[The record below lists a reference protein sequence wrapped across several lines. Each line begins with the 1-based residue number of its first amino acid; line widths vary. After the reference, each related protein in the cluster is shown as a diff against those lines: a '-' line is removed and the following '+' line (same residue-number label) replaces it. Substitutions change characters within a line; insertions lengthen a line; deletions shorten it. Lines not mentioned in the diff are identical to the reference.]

1 MSARRAPRLAV
12 AALLAVAAAAS
23 AAVASAGDGGGTSPA
38 ASLGATPAA
47 GSAEPVS
54 LTVTFSRRPGARS
67 VAHLRCR
74 GSRATAGGFLRA
86 VGARRACAHARGVSG
101 LLTSGPDPHRACT
114 EIFGGP
120 ERALVTGRIGDRRV
134 RRSFKRTDG
143 CEVADWRRAMPLLPR
158 PS

>member
-1 MSARRAPRLAV
+1 MTEVSARPALRVAVAAVLAV
-12 AALLAVAAAAS
+12 AVAAIAVFASSGIGRVTPTVSATAA
-23 AAVASAGDGGGTSPA
+23 TSD
-38 ASLGATPAA
+38 
-47 GSAEPVS
+47 PVI

-74 GSRATAGGFLRA
+74 GSRAKADGFLRP
-86 VGARRACAHARGVSG
+86 VARRACAHARGVAR
-101 LLTSGPDPHRACT
+101 LLTTGPDPHRACT

>member
-1 MSARRAPRLAV
+1 MTEVSARRALRVAVAAVLAV
-12 AALLAVAAAAS
+12 AVAAIAVFASSGIGRVTPTVSATAA
-23 AAVASAGDGGGTSPA
+23 TSD
-38 ASLGATPAA
+38 
-47 GSAEPVS
+47 PVI

-74 GSRATAGGFLRA
+74 GSRATADGFLRA
-86 VGARRACAHARGVSG
+86 VGAPRACAHARRVAR
-101 LLTSGPDPHRACT
+101 LLTTGPDPHRACT

-134 RRSFKRTDG
+134 RRGFKRTDG

>member
-1 MSARRAPRLAV
+1 MSARRASRVAV
-12 AALLAVAAAAS
+12 AAVLAVAAAAIAVLASSGTGGVSRTASPS
-23 AAVASAGDGGGTSPA
+23 AATSD
-38 ASLGATPAA
+38 
-47 GSAEPVS
+47 PVT

-74 GSRATAGGFLRA
+74 GARATADGFLRA
-86 VGARRACAHARGVSG
+86 VGARACAHARAVSG

>member
-1 MSARRAPRLAV
+1 VSARRAAGV
-12 AALLAVAAAAS
+12 AVAAALALA
-23 AAVASAGDGGGTSPA
+23 AAVIAVLASTGSDGGGSATAPSSPA
-38 ASLGATPAA
+38 AAT
-47 GSAEPVS
+47 SQPVT
-54 LTVTFSRRPGARS
+54 LTIAFTRRPGAPRS

-74 GSRATAGGFLRA
+74 GSRATADGFLRA
-86 VGARRACAHARGVSG
+86 VGARRACAHARGVAR
-101 LLTSGPDPHRACT
+101 LLTTGPDPQRACT

-134 RRSFKRTDG
+134 RRGFKRTDG

>member
-1 MSARRAPRLAV
+1 MSTRRTSRVAVAAVLAV
-12 AALLAVAAAAS
+12 AVAAIAVLATSGIGRVSSTVS
-23 AAVASAGDGGGTSPA
+23 ATTATSD
-38 ASLGATPAA
+38 
-47 GSAEPVS
+47 PVI

-67 VAHLRCR
+67 VAHLRCH
-74 GSRATAGGFLRA
+74 GSRAAADGFLRA
-86 VGARRACAHARGVSG
+86 VGARRACAHARAVAR
-101 LLTSGPDPHRACT
+101 LLTTGPDPHRACT

-134 RRSFKRTDG
+134 RRSFERTDG

>member
-1 MSARRAPRLAV
+1 VSARRASRVLV
-12 AALLAVAAAAS
+12 AAVLAIAAAAIVVLAS
-23 AAVASAGDGGGTSPA
+23 SGSGGVSPTASPTAAT
-38 ASLGATPAA
+38 
-47 GSAEPVS
+47 

-74 GSRATAGGFLRA
+74 GSRATADGFLRA
-86 VGARRACAHARGVSG
+86 VGARRACAHARGISG

-143 CEVADWRRAMPLLPR
+143 CEVADWHRAMPLLPR

>member
-1 MSARRAPRLAV
+1 M
-12 AALLAVAAAAS
+12 
-23 AAVASAGDGGGTSPA
+23 T
-38 ASLGATPAA
+38 
-47 GSAEPVS
+47 

-74 GSRATAGGFLRA
+74 GSRAAADGFLRA
-86 VGARRACAHARGVSG
+86 VGARQACAHARGVAR
-101 LLTSGPDPHRACT
+101 LLTTGPDPHRACS

>member
-1 MSARRAPRLAV
+1 MTEVSARPALRVAVAAVLAV
-12 AALLAVAAAAS
+12 AVAAIAVLASSGIARVTPTVSATAA
-23 AAVASAGDGGGTSPA
+23 TSD
-38 ASLGATPAA
+38 
-47 GSAEPVS
+47 PVI

-74 GSRATAGGFLRA
+74 GSRATADGFLRP
-86 VGARRACAHARGVSG
+86 VARRACAHARGVAR
-101 LLTSGPDPHRACT
+101 LLTTGPDPHRACT

>member
-1 MSARRAPRLAV
+1 VSARRASRVAV
-12 AALLAVAAAAS
+12 AAVLAVAAAAIAVLASSGTGVSPTASPS
-23 AAVASAGDGGGTSPA
+23 AATSD
-38 ASLGATPAA
+38 
-47 GSAEPVS
+47 PVT

-74 GSRATAGGFLRA
+74 GSRATADGFLRA
-86 VGARRACAHARGVSG
+86 VGARRACAHARAVSG
-101 LLTSGPDPHRACT
+101 LLTSGPDPHRACS

-120 ERALVTGRIGDRRV
+120 ERALVTGRIGERRV

>member
-1 MSARRAPRLAV
+1 VSARRAAGVAV
-12 AALLAVAAAAS
+12 AAVLAVAAAAI
-23 AAVASAGDGGGTSPA
+23 AVLAGTGSGGGSPA
-38 ASLGATPAA
+38 APPSAAAAT
-47 GSAEPVS
+47 SEPVT
-54 LTVTFSRRPGARS
+54 LTITFTRQPGARRS

-74 GSRATAGGFLRA
+74 GSHATADGFLRA
-86 VGARRACAHARGVSG
+86 VGGRRACAHARGVAR
-101 LLTSGPDPHRACT
+101 LLTTGPDPHRACS

>member
-1 MSARRAPRLAV
+1 MSARRASRVLV
-12 AALLAVAAAAS
+12 AAVLAIAAAAIVVLAS
-23 AAVASAGDGGGTSPA
+23 SGSGGVSPTASPTAATSD
-38 ASLGATPAA
+38 
-47 GSAEPVS
+47 PVT

-74 GSRATAGGFLRA
+74 GSRATADGFLRA
-86 VGARRACAHARGVSG
+86 VGARRACAHARGISG

-143 CEVADWRRAMPLLPR
+143 CEVADWHRAMPLLPR

>member
-1 MSARRAPRLAV
+1 MSARRASRVAV
-12 AALLAVAAAAS
+12 AAVLAVAAAAIAVLASSGTGVSPTASPS
-23 AAVASAGDGGGTSPA
+23 AATSD
-38 ASLGATPAA
+38 
-47 GSAEPVS
+47 PVT
-54 LTVTFSRRPGARS
+54 LTVTFSRRPGGRS

-74 GSRATAGGFLRA
+74 GSRATADGFLRA
-86 VGARRACAHARGVSG
+86 VGARRACAHARRVSG

-158 PS
+158 PT

>member
-1 MSARRAPRLAV
+1 MTEVSARRALRVAVAAVLAV
-12 AALLAVAAAAS
+12 AVAAIAVLASSGIARVTPTVSATAA
-23 AAVASAGDGGGTSPA
+23 TSD
-38 ASLGATPAA
+38 
-47 GSAEPVS
+47 PVI

-74 GSRATAGGFLRA
+74 GSRATADGFLRA
-86 VGARRACAHARGVSG
+86 VGARRACAHARGISG

-143 CEVADWRRAMPLLPR
+143 CEVADWHRAMPLLPR

>member
-1 MSARRAPRLAV
+1 VSTRRTSRVAVAAVLAV
-12 AALLAVAAAAS
+12 AVAAIAVLASSSTVSATAA
-23 AAVASAGDGGGTSPA
+23 TSD
-38 ASLGATPAA
+38 
-47 GSAEPVS
+47 PVI

-67 VAHLRCR
+67 VAHLRCH
-74 GSRATAGGFLRA
+74 GSRAAADGFLRA
-86 VGARRACAHARGVSG
+86 VGARRACAHARAVAR
-101 LLTSGPDPHRACT
+101 LLTTGPDPHRACT

-134 RRSFKRTDG
+134 RRSFERTDG

>member
-1 MSARRAPRLAV
+1 VSARRVSRVAV
-12 AALLAVAAAAS
+12 AAVLAVAAAAI
-23 AAVASAGDGGGTSPA
+23 AVLASGGTGGVPPTASPTA
-38 ASLGATPAA
+38 ATSD
-47 GSAEPVS
+47 PVT

>member
-1 MSARRAPRLAV
+1 VSARRAPRLAV
-12 AALLAVAAAAS
+12 AALLAVAAAAI

-47 GSAEPVS
+47 GSAEPVT

-74 GSRATAGGFLRA
+74 GSRAKADGFLRP
-86 VGARRACAHARGVSG
+86 VARRACAHARGVAR
-101 LLTSGPDPHRACT
+101 LLTTGPDPHRACT

-143 CEVADWRRAMPLLPR
+143 CEVADWHRAMPLLPR